1 MTAPRTTTARAW
13 RENLIPAPLEVSST
27 DLSGDGRDPATF
39 LTMVNTLR
47 RRRSIPEDLFY
58 EYWRDAHVQ
67 IAARLPGIHS
77 LWTHWVAFDDAG
89 LWPRVDGIEGDLA
102 EHLRFDGVP
111 EPTFLR
117 AEDVEAFVAN
127 MGVLMQDERNIFEE
141 TISYPSMGDGSVTLI
156 DRLVDPTPAGDQGG
170 LRMLVYLR
178 RRRDV
183 GHAAFHAWVA
193 SSFAPALA
201 GDERV
206 LKLRRHLLEPYDDSA
221 VVLDAGADS
230 VSHRKA
236 PGDQYQAM
244 LEIVVPDE
252 AALAQFADGDVWGG
266 SVAGQLDH
274 LEAAHAFRASRTY
287 CMKFN
292 GRLTTAGLRTAAVA
306 EQIAAVGASN
316 QLSPEVRGLL
326 REA

>member
-1 MTAPRTTTARAW
+1 
-13 RENLIPAPLEVSST
+13 
-27 DLSGDGRDPATF
+27 
-39 LTMVNTLR
+39 MVNTLR
-47 RRRSIPEDLFY
+47 RRRSVPEDLFY

-77 LWTHWVAFDDAG
+77 LWTHWVAFDDTG
-89 LWPRVDGIEGDLA
+89 LWPRVDGVDGDLA

-117 AEDVEAFVAN
+117 AENVETFVAN
-127 MGVLMQDERNIFEE
+127 MGVLMQDERNIFDE
-141 TISYPSMGDGSVTLI
+141 TISYPSRGDGSATVV
-156 DRLVDPTPAGDQGG
+156 DRLVDPAPAGLAGG

-178 RRRDV
+178 RNQEV
-183 GHAAFHAWVA
+183 GHQAFHRWVA
-193 SSFAPALA
+193 DDLAPALA

-221 VVLDAGADS
+221 VVLDAGSDS

-236 PGDQYQAM
+236 PGDQHQAM
-244 LEIVVPDE
+244 LEVVVADR
-252 AALAQFADGDVWGG
+252 AALADLAHGDAWRG
-266 SVAGQLDH
+266 SVAGQRHH
-274 LEAAHAFRASRTY
+274 LGAAHAFRATRTY

-316 QLSPEVRGLL
+316 QLSAEVRRLM